1 MKIAKIH
8 LTSLAE
14 RYHCAMIRTEK
25 QVVAVIGQGYV
36 GLPLAVACA
45 EAGFN
50 VVGLDKS
57 SDLVSRL
64 NSGKSH
70 IEDIPDNRLMSLIG
84 SGKYRSSTNFSDIAG
99 GMVCIICVPTPL
111 AKDGKPDL
119 SFLEEAVVSIA
130 PYLQDNALLINEST
144 SYPGTLRDVIKPL
157 VEKNRKGG
165 AESIHFASAPE
176 RIDPKNEKWD
186 LKSTPRLVSGLDRE
200 ATDLAKSFYS
210 TISSQVIEVSSPEV
224 AEMAKLLENTF
235 RQVNIALV
243 NQLVPFSRELGIDIR
258 EVIKAAGTKPYGFM
272 EFYPGAGVG
281 GHCIPIDPMY
291 LLWKSRQL
299 GIDLPF
305 IENADRVNANMPAYV
320 SKRLIEIIKDD
331 KSKNVL
337 ICGVSYKSGVAD
349 VRESPAHQVALE
361 LEKMGYKVLWSDPLV
376 ESFQGFE
383 KYNNQELCGAII
395 VTAQV
400 GLDQQFI
407 ENLKFPVLDCTG
419 VFKSAINAIQL

>member
-1 MKIAKIH
+1 
-8 LTSLAE
+8 
-14 RYHCAMIRTEK
+14 MIRTEK

-36 GLPLAVACA
+36 GLPVAVASA

-70 IEDIPDNRLMSLIG
+70 IEDITDDRLLSLIS
-84 SGKYRSSTNFSDIAG
+84 SGKYRSSTNFSDITGA
-99 GMVCIICVPTPL
+99 MVCIICVPTPL
-111 AKDGKPDL
+111 AASGAPDL
-119 SFLEEAVVSIA
+119 SFLEQAVESIA
-130 PYLQDNALLINEST
+130 PYLKDNTVLINEST

-157 VEKNRKGG
+157 VDKKRKGG
-165 AESIHFASAPE
+165 AASIHFASAPE

-200 ATDLAKSFYS
+200 ATDLVKSFYS
-210 TISSQVIEVSSPEV
+210 IICSQVIEVSSPEV

-243 NQLVPFSRELGIDIR
+243 NQLVPFSRELGIDLR
-258 EVIKAAGTKPYGFM
+258 EVIRAAGTKPYGFM

-291 LLWKSRQL
+291 LLWKSNQL

-305 IENADRVNANMPAYV
+305 IENADRVNANMPVYV
-320 SKRLIEIIKDD
+320 SKRLVEIINDD
-331 KSKNVL
+331 NSKNVL

-349 VRESPAHQVALE
+349 VRESPAYQVALE
-361 LEKMGYKVLWSDPLV
+361 LEKKGYKVLWSDPLV

-383 KYNNQELCGAII
+383 KYSNQGICGAII

-400 GLDQQFI
+400 GLDSQFV
-407 ENLKFPVLDCTG
+407 ENLKVPVLDCTG
-419 VFKSAINAIQL
+419 VFRSATNAIQL

>member
-1 MKIAKIH
+1 
-8 LTSLAE
+8 
-14 RYHCAMIRTEK
+14 MIEVEK
-25 QVVAVIGQGYV
+25 TWVAVIGQGYV
-36 GLPLAVACA
+36 GLPLAVASA

-50 VVGLDKS
+50 VLGLDKS

-70 IEDIPDNRLMSLIG
+70 IEDVADNRLMSLLG
-84 SGKYRSSTNFSDIAG
+84 SGKYRSSTDFSDITGA
-99 GMVCIICVPTPL
+99 MVCIICVPTPL
-111 AKDGKPDL
+111 AKDGTPDL
-119 SFLEEAVVSIA
+119 SFLEKAVVSIA

-165 AESIHFASAPE
+165 AASIHFASAPE
-176 RIDPKNEKWD
+176 RIDPKNKNWD

-305 IENADRVNANMPAYV
+305 IENADRVNADMPAYV
-320 SKRLIEIIKDD
+320 SKRLVEIIKDD
-331 KSKNVL
+331 MSKNVL

-383 KYNNQELCGAII
+383 KYSNQGLCGAII

-400 GLDQQFI
+400 GLNQQFI
-407 ENLKFPVLDCTG
+407 ENLKVPVLDCTG
-419 VFKSAINAIQL
+419 VFSLATNAIQL

>member
-1 MKIAKIH
+1 
-8 LTSLAE
+8 
-14 RYHCAMIRTEK
+14 MIEPTK
-25 QVVAVIGQGYV
+25 HSIAVIGQGYV
-36 GLPLAVACA
+36 GLPLAVASA

-64 NSGKSH
+64 HSGESH
-70 IEDIPDNRLMSLIG
+70 IEDIANNRLMSLIA
-84 SGKYRSSTNFSDIAG
+84 SGRYRSSTDFSDIAG
-99 GMVCIICVPTPL
+99 ATVCIICVPTPL
-111 AKDGKPDL
+111 ASDGTPDL
-119 SFLEEAVVSIA
+119 SFLEKAVISVA
-130 PYLQDNALLINEST
+130 PYLQDNVLLINEST

-165 AESIHFASAPE
+165 AASIYFASAPE

-210 TISSQVIEVSSPEV
+210 TICSQVIEVSSPEV

-305 IENADRVNANMPAYV
+305 IESADRVNANMPAYV
-320 SKRLIEIIKDD
+320 SKRLVEIIKDD

-361 LEKMGYKVLWSDPLV
+361 LGKLGYKVLWNDPLV

-383 KYNNQELCGAII
+383 KYSSQGLCGAII

-400 GLDQQFI
+400 GLDRQFI
-407 ENLKFPVLDCTG
+407 ENLKVPVLDCTG
-419 VFKSAINAIQL
+419 MFSLATNAIQL

>member
-1 MKIAKIH
+1 
-8 LTSLAE
+8 
-14 RYHCAMIRTEK
+14 MIGTQK
-25 QVVAVIGQGYV
+25 KVVVVIGQGYV
-36 GLPLAVACA
+36 GLPLAVASA

-70 IEDIPDNRLMSLIG
+70 VEDIADNRLMSLIN
-84 SGKYRSSTNFSDIAG
+84 SGKYRSSTDFSDITGA
-99 GMVCIICVPTPL
+99 MVCIICVPTPL
-111 AKDGKPDL
+111 ASDGTPDL
-119 SFLEEAVVSIA
+119 SFLERAVVSIA
-130 PYLQDNALLINEST
+130 PYLQDNAIVINEST

-165 AESIHFASAPE
+165 AASIHFASAPE

-186 LKSTPRLVSGLDRE
+186 LKLTPRLVSGLDRE
-200 ATDLAKSFYS
+200 ATDQAKSFYS
-210 TISSQVIEVSSPEV
+210 TICSQVIEVSSPEV

-320 SKRLIEIIKDD
+320 SKRLVEIIKDN

-383 KYNNQELCGAII
+383 KYSNQGLCGAII

-400 GLDQQFI
+400 GLDRQFI
-407 ENLKFPVLDCTG
+407 ENLKVPVLDCTG
-419 VFKSAINAIQL
+419 VFRSANNTIQL

>member
-1 MKIAKIH
+1 
-8 LTSLAE
+8 
-14 RYHCAMIRTEK
+14 
-25 QVVAVIGQGYV
+25 
-36 GLPLAVACA
+36 
-45 EAGFN
+45 
-50 VVGLDKS
+50 
-57 SDLVSRL
+57 L
-64 NSGKSH
+64 NIIFLK
-70 IEDIPDNRLMSLIG
+70 
-84 SGKYRSSTNFSDIAG
+84 NFFS
-99 GMVCIICVPTPL
+99 
-111 AKDGKPDL
+111 
-119 SFLEEAVVSIA
+119 
-130 PYLQDNALLINEST
+130 
-144 SYPGTLRDVIKPL
+144 
-157 VEKNRKGG
+157 
-165 AESIHFASAPE
+165 
-176 RIDPKNEKWD
+176 
-186 LKSTPRLVSGLDRE
+186 
-200 ATDLAKSFYS
+200 
-210 TISSQVIEVSSPEV
+210 
-224 AEMAKLLENTF
+224 KLLENTF

-320 SKRLIEIIKDD
+320 SKRLVEIIKDD

-383 KYNNQELCGAII
+383 KYSNQGLCGAII

-407 ENLKFPVLDCTG
+407 ENLKVPVLDCTG